1 MTYTNNVPGIEKKS
15 GMYIVQTNIHTVLH
29 CKPVSKFS
37 WKCLWCVLQG
47 VIAHSS
53 MSFCWLTARLEPLP
67 IITTGKEE
75 ALLTKWLTGKK
86 RKQHGVFG
94 SIQSSFVSNHHP
106 HPLDTSLSSN
116 SHFFHQPSWQNTVVI
131 VDEKTQVFL
140 INIWKSICTSVLD
153 WLLPDWWQRL
163 PQVDPCSR
171 QVYLCWCD
179 RFLSG
184 SKKFCQVCHESVGEV
199 QRACLLTSLMYQ
211 PWHSQ
216 FVHNL
221 KNRWSRAGNET

>member
-1 MTYTNNVPGIEKKS
+1 MFVVYVTRCYCPQFNV
-15 GMYIVQTNIHTVLH
+15 
-29 CKPVSKFS
+29 F
-37 WKCLWCVLQG
+37 
-47 VIAHSS
+47 
-53 MSFCWLTARLEPLP
+53 
-67 IITTGKEE
+67 
-75 ALLTKWLTGKK
+75 LLTNSLLGASSHHLHWEGGSAVNQMTHRKK

-131 VDEKTQVFL
+131 VNEKTQVFL

-153 WLLPDWWQRL
+153 LLLPDWWQSL